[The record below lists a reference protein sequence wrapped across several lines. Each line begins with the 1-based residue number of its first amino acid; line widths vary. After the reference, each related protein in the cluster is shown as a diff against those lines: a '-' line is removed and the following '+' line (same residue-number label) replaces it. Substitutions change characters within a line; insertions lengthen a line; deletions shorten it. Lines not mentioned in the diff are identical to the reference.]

1 LAPVMP
7 CAAEPKPCA
16 PLPPPLAA
24 VTEGALAFEKSGY
37 MRSLVHA
44 PGSGLG
50 SGRHATSRTR
60 GPMLARSAAVE
71 GRGRRSSTHI
81 PIISSMA
88 GIGRSVA
95 MRLAAR
101 VSWYIAGRAASA
113 RLAALRS
120 NVWRAKQAKERR
132 DGSACHTDK
141 RSGYTLR
148 NVRRSLSR
156 KQLSLRSPCYTLQ
169 NNA

>member
-113 RLAALRS
+113 RLAALRN

-132 DGSACHTDK
+132 ATG
-141 RSGYTLR
+141 
-148 NVRRSLSR
+148 RRVTPTR
-156 KQLSLRSPCYTLQ
+156 EAVTRYETPGGVFVE
-169 NNA
+169 NNLV